1 MAQVQHESKSRP
13 HRLTVEFD
21 GWLRDKPLALKQ
33 FLERGLVVLDTKVL
47 LDLYE
52 VGSQARNEVLGT
64 LQSIKNRLWI
74 PNQVALEFSHRRRQ
88 VVLDRMSSYKRVKTD
103 VSTAAASAADV
114 IEAAV
119 DRVRTL
125 GERSRTSRFWD
136 LTAAQLDRESIE
148 ARLSGIMDSA
158 LAELQAL
165 DAEQDLNVKDM
176 QDGDPILAEIDNLLL
191 NRIGKPYSSNQLRI
205 IVDEAI
211 SFRYPNLIPPGYL
224 DADKVVSLHAAG
236 DYILWR
242 QIIDK
247 ASALNSRDRRIL
259 LITNDMKEDW
269 WTLNSK
275 GKPTGARPELAVELY
290 QNADASL
297 ALLTLADFLEG
308 AKEHLSSDISE
319 ATVDQI
325 RTTASHVDAIV
336 NELRE
341 SPDQPDLLEL
351 SPVDFETLVF
361 RLLSAMGYSFTGSE
375 EKTPDGGSSLSLMQ
389 TDISIGAITI
399 YVEVKR
405 YRGPVAGSVVREV
418 LGAMQI
424 VRANKAV
431 IITTSSFTAE
441 ARRLAE
447 NASIE
452 LIDGLVLLELLLQ
465 HMDLRARIGDTRI
478 ENSRIEDS

>member
-1 MAQVQHESKSRP
+1 MAQAQPESKGPP

-21 GWLRDKPLALKQ
+21 GWLRDRPLALKE
-33 FLERGLVVLDTKVL
+33 FLEHGLVVLDANVL

-52 VGSQARNEVLGT
+52 VGTQARNEIIST
-64 LQSIKNRLWI
+64 FRSIKNRLWI
-74 PNQVALEFSHRRRQ
+74 PNQVALEFSRRRRQ
-88 VVLDRMSSYKRVKTD
+88 VVLDRMSSYKRVETD

-114 IEAAV
+114 IETAV

-125 GERSRTSRFWD
+125 RERSRTSRFWD
-136 LTAAQLDRESIE
+136 LAAAQLDRASIE
-148 ARLSGIMDSA
+148 ARLSGIMDAA

-165 DAEQDLNVKDM
+165 DAEQDLTVKDM

-191 NRIGKPYSSNQLRI
+191 GRIGKPYSSDQLRV

-224 DADKVVSLHAAG
+224 DIDKVTPLRAAG

-247 ASALNSRDRRIL
+247 ASRLNSTNRRIL
-259 LITNDMKEDW
+259 LITNDLKEDW
-269 WTLNSK
+269 WTLSSK
-275 GKPTGARPELAVELY
+275 GKPTRARPELAVELY
-290 QNADASL
+290 QSAEANL

-308 AKEHLSSDISE
+308 AKEHLSSKISE

-325 RTTASHVDAIV
+325 RTTTSRVDVLV

-341 SPDQPDLLEL
+341 SPDQPDLLGL
-351 SPVDFETLVF
+351 SPADFESLVF
-361 RLLSAMGYSFTGSE
+361 HLLTAMGYSPTGDE
-375 EKTPDGGSSLSLMQ
+375 EKTADGGSRLSLMK
-389 TDISIGAITI
+389 TDISIGTISI
-399 YVEVKR
+399 YVEIKR
-405 YRGPVAGSVVREV
+405 YRGPIANSVVREV
-418 LGAMQI
+418 VGTMQI
-424 VRANKAV
+424 LHANKAV

-452 LIDGLVLLELLLQ
+452 LIDGLALLELLSQ
-465 HMDLRARIGDTRI
+465 HVNLRARIGDMRI
-478 ENSRIEDS
+478 GDSHIEDT